1 MEKALEIDALTIG
14 IPCADGRAAV
24 GKDISLSVEAGKTL
38 ALVGESGCGKSVT
51 ALAVMGLL
59 PEGFRVESGSIRVS
73 GLELNSLPEA
83 AMRRQR
89 GSRVSMIFQDPMTA
103 LNPLFTVGEQIS
115 EVLQLHRGLK
125 KNACRARTVELLRSV
140 RIPAPETRF
149 DAYPHELSGGMRQR
163 VMIVMALACSPGLLI
178 ADEPTTALDVTVQAQ
193 IFDLLAELQRESG
206 AGILLITHNLST
218 VADTAHETA
227 VLYAGRCVE
236 HGRTEDVLRTPLHPY
251 SRGLIACAPRLR
263 LGDEAG
269 MQAAVAAEI
278 PGIVPPLG
286 QRDGICAFA
295 PRCILSEDR
304 CFSAPPE
311 MVEFSGGHSVA
322 CRRHQPD
329 LLRLGESI

>member
-1 MEKALEIDALTIG
+1 LEKALEIDSLTVAVA
-14 IPCADGRAAV
+14 CADGRAAV
-24 GKDISLSVEAGKTL
+24 VKDLSLSVEAGKTL

-59 PEGFRVESGSIRVS
+59 PEGFCVESGSIKVN
-73 GLELNSLPEA
+73 GLELNSLTEA
-83 AMRRQR
+83 GLRLQR

-115 EVLQLHRGLK
+115 EVLRLHHGLK
-125 KNACRARTVELLRSV
+125 KNGCRDRAVELLRSV

-149 DAYPHELSGGMRQR
+149 NAYPHELSGGMRQR
-163 VMIVMALACSPGLLI
+163 VMIVMALACSPSLLI

-193 IFDLLAELQRESG
+193 IFDLLTELQRESG

-218 VADTAHETA
+218 VADMAHEVA

-236 HGRTEDVLRTPLHPY
+236 HGRTEDVLHAPLHPY

-269 MQAAVAAEI
+269 MQAAVLAEI

-295 PRCILSEDR
+295 PRCLLAEGI
-304 CFSAPPE
+304 CFSVPPE
-311 MVEFSGGHSVA
+311 MVEFSEGHGVA
-322 CRRHQPD
+322 CRRHQPE
-329 LLRLGESI
+329 LLRMGENI